1 MRWHLTGL
9 WRSSD
14 FVKFWLGQTVSRFGS
29 GITGIALPL
38 TGVLLLAATPSQM
51 GILSALDGA
60 AVLAIG
66 LFVGVWVDRVRRRP
80 LLIAT
85 DLGRAFILSTVP
97 LAALFGVLHIE
108 QLYAVAAL
116 TGMFTVIFNVANQ
129 SFLPSLI
136 PQTALVEGNSKL
148 GVSDSLAEIGG
159 PAVAGPLVQ
168 LISAPFAVLFDALSF
183 LFSAFCLG
191 LIRKPEPPVAVAE
204 NRMSIWHELV
214 QGLHEVL
221 KNPLLRSLAGGVGAF
236 NFFGNFVGALYALYV
251 VRELHAAPI
260 FLGFLIATGGV
271 SALVGAFIAERIIRR
286 FGLGLTAGAT
296 LFIYGATGLLIPLA
310 AGPTAIALSFL
321 FTSQLA
327 GDASVSIHLIAEVS
341 LRQSIVPGNM
351 LGRTNASLQFLSQGV
366 APIGALLAGILGG
379 LIGLR
384 LTILIGVLGVMAA
397 GALLLLSP
405 IRKISEIK
413 NE

>member
-1 MRWHLTGL
+1 MRWRLTGL
-9 WRSSD
+9 WHNRD

-85 DLGRAFILSTVP
+85 DLGRAFILGTVP

-136 PQTALVEGNSKL
+136 PKTALVEGNSKL

-168 LISAPFAVLFDALSF
+168 LVSAPFAVLFDALSF
-183 LFSAFCLG
+183 FFSAFCLG

-204 NRMSIWHELV
+204 NRMSIWHDLV

-251 VRELHAAPI
+251 IRELHAAPI

-310 AGPTAIALSFL
+310 AGPTAVALSFL
-321 FTSQLA
+321 FTGQLT

-397 GALLLLSP
+397 GAFLLLSP
-405 IRKISEIK
+405 IRKLGEIK

>member
-1 MRWHLTGL
+1 MQWRLTSLWHN
-9 WRSSD
+9 RD

-85 DLGRAFILSTVP
+85 DLGRAFILGTVP

-168 LISAPFAVLFDALSF
+168 LVSAPFAVLFDALSF

-271 SALVGAFIAERIIRR
+271 SALVGAFIAERVVRR

-310 AGPTAIALSFL
+310 AGPTALALSFL

-384 LTILIGVLGVMAA
+384 FTILIGVLGVMAA

-413 NE
+413 SQ

>member
-136 PQTALVEGNSKL
+136 SQTALVEGNSKL

-236 NFFGNFVGALYALYV
+236 NFFPGLSHSNGWSK
-251 VRELHAAPI
+251 RTRGRLHC
-260 FLGFLIATGGV
+260 
-271 SALVGAFIAERIIRR
+271 
-286 FGLGLTAGAT
+286 
-296 LFIYGATGLLIPLA
+296 
-310 AGPTAIALSFL
+310 
-321 FTSQLA
+321 
-327 GDASVSIHLIAEVS
+327 
-341 LRQSIVPGNM
+341 
-351 LGRTNASLQFLSQGV
+351 
-366 APIGALLAGILGG
+366 
-379 LIGLR
+379 
-384 LTILIGVLGVMAA
+384 
-397 GALLLLSP
+397 
-405 IRKISEIK
+405 
-413 NE
+413 

>member
-85 DLGRAFILSTVP
+85 DLGRAFILGTVP

-168 LISAPFAVLFDALSF
+168 LVSAPFAVLFDALSF

-204 NRMSIWHELV
+204 NRMSIWRDLV

-236 NFFGNFVGALYALYV
+236 NFFGNFVGALYALYII
-251 VRELHAAPI
+251 RELHAAPI

-271 SALVGAFIAERIIRR
+271 SALVGAFIAERVVRR

-310 AGPTAIALSFL
+310 AGPTAVALSFL

-405 IRKISEIK
+405 IRKISEI
-413 NE
+413 